1 MRKAIMI
8 VAGAGL
14 LLASLASASQLLSIS
29 DAESAGFEKNSQ
41 QLFQMIGAKN
51 GWSGTWS
58 GEKVELYQYASEEEV
73 NPKVFESS
81 VQEGNISGWV
91 ELCQHRNM
99 LMLSKVDKACGE
111 LKGLVP

>member
-1 MRKAIMI
+1 MHKAIMI

-14 LLASLASASQLLSIS
+14 LLASFASASQLLSIS

-41 QLFQMIGAKN
+41 QQFQMIGAKD

-99 LMLSKVDKACGE
+99 LMLSKGDKACGE
-111 LKGLVP
+111 LKGLAP

>member
-1 MRKAIMI
+1 MHKVIMI

-41 QLFQMIGAKN
+41 QLFQMIGAKD

-73 NPKVFESS
+73 DPEVFESS

-99 LMLSKVDKACGE
+99 LMLSKGKKACDE
-111 LKGLVP
+111 LKGLAP

>member
-1 MRKAIMI
+1 MRKVIMI
-8 VAGAGL
+8 VAGVGS
-14 LLASLASASQLLSIS
+14 LLASVASANELLSIS
-29 DAESAGFEKNSQ
+29 DAESGGFEKNSQ
-41 QLFQMIGAKN
+41 QLFQMIGAKD

-81 VQEGNISGWV
+81 VQEGNISGWI

-99 LMLSKVDKACGE
+99 LMLSKGEKACGE
-111 LKGLVP
+111 LKGLAP